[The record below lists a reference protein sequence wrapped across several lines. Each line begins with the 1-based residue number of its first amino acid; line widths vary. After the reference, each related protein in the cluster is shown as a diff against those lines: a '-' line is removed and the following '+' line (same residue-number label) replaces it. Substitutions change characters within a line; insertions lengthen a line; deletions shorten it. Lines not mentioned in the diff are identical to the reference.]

1 MIPTF
6 LLKQWKYIFLIAFAI
21 VIYFLF
27 SANKKQKAEINRQTA
42 NVSVLNSNFKS
53 YKVAYKSGLKK
64 LNGKDSVINLNAGKV
79 QSLTYTVS
87 EYKDYASKDAQ
98 TIKDLKISLKSA
110 QSASNIETQTITNTV
125 IQLKDSCFSQS
136 TQWQDISGCIK
147 KGNISIKTTNRDSL
161 FAVIST
167 VSKHNFLFFHWGD
180 KINSLDVVSKN
191 PNTTITGLKYT
202 VIKH

>member
-1 MIPTF
+1 
-6 LLKQWKYIFLIAFAI
+6 
-21 VIYFLF
+21 
-27 SANKKQKAEINRQTA
+27 
-42 NVSVLNSNFKS
+42 
-53 YKVAYKSGLKK
+53 
-64 LNGKDSVINLNAGKV
+64 
-79 QSLTYTVS
+79 
-87 EYKDYASKDAQ
+87 
-98 TIKDLKISLKSA
+98 
-110 QSASNIETQTITNTV
+110 
-125 IQLKDSCFSQS
+125 LKDSCFNQS

-202 VIKH
+202 IIKH